1 MSLLPL
7 WSDDFFQRHLHDWDA
22 FSRDF
27 YYDFNLLLP
36 SRSLFN
42 KCLTTHPRFGRH
54 RQLFPD
60 LRNIFDVD
68 TTAKT
73 SIDRN
78 AFQVRLDV
86 KDFIPNEISVKTIDN
101 AVVVEAKHEERKD
114 SSGYISRQF
123 KRRYTIPRE
132 FNIHEIDT
140 QLSSDGMLTINV
152 PRDYKAVDKGNIRE
166 IKIQQTG
173 PARLGGT
180 VTRKG

>member
-7 WSDDFFQRHLHDWDA
+7 WSDDFFQRHLYDWDE
-22 FSRDF
+22 FSRDL
-27 YYDFNLLLP
+27 YHDFDLLLP

-42 KCLTTHPRFGRH
+42 KSLTTYPGFGRH

-60 LRNIFDVD
+60 LRSIFDVD
-68 TTAKT
+68 TMAKT
-73 SIDRN
+73 SINRK
-78 AFQVRLDV
+78 AFQVCLDV

-101 AVVVEAKHEERKD
+101 AVVVEAKHGERKD
-114 SSGYISRQF
+114 SFGYISRQF

-132 FNIHEIDT
+132 FNIHDIET

-152 PRDYKAVDKGNIRE
+152 PRDCRAVDKGNVRE

-173 PARLGGT
+173 PTRLGGT
-180 VTRKG
+180 RKG